1 MVANQQKN
9 ESKEKD
15 AEMTEMKELVDN
27 VLQYLI
33 YMSQI
38 LRI

>member
-9 ESKEKD
+9 ETKEKE

-27 VLQYLI
+27 LLKYLI
-33 YMSQI
+33 YMSQM